1 MTVTVSDGPAI
12 VAGYAYKLQIETDV
26 AMFPVGCTLIAQV
39 RAKVSDSTVLAT
51 LTTANG
57 GLTRISDTVIEI
69 TIPAPATAAL
79 QVGSVVLDVVRT
91 DLEPD
96 RHLNFH
102 LEIPVIKPVTRGLG

>member
-12 VAGYAYKLQIETDV
+12 VAGYDYTLQIETDV
-26 AMFPVGCTLIAQV
+26 ATFPVGCALTAHV
-39 RAKVSDSTVLAT
+39 RAKVSDNAVLAT

-57 GLTRISDTVIEI
+57 SLTRITDTVLEI
-69 TIPAPATAAL
+69 TIPAAATAAL

-102 LEIPVIKPVTRGLG
+102 LEIPVIKPVTRGL

>member
-12 VAGYAYKLQIETDV
+12 VAGYDYTLQIETDV
-26 AMFPVGCTLIAQV
+26 ATFPVGCVLTAQV
-39 RAKVSDSTVLAT
+39 RAKVSDNAVLAT

-57 GLTRISDTVIEI
+57 GLTRISETVLEI
-69 TIPAPATAAL
+69 TIPAPATTTL

-102 LEIPVIKPVTRGLG
+102 LEIPIIKPVTRGL